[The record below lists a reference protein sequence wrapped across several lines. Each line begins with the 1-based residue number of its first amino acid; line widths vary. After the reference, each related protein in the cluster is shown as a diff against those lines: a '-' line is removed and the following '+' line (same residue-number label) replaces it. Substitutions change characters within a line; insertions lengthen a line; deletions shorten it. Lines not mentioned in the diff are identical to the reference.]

1 MGWDKKKTKD
11 SRHKTKDII
20 LKNKIMKLSAI
31 VLSAMISFSAV
42 AQTPKP
48 KEGDK
53 PKTKTTTTKD
63 PKAKKDS
70 VKVSKGKEKVIGPD
84 YCPPCGMG

>member
-1 MGWDKKKTKD
+1 
-11 SRHKTKDII
+11 
-20 LKNKIMKLSAI
+20 MKLSTI
-31 VLSAMISFSAV
+31 VLSAMISFSAI

-53 PKTKTTTTKD
+53 TKTKTGTAIKVKKNE
-63 PKAKKDS
+63 PAKKDS
-70 VKVSKGKEKVIGPD
+70 VKVSKNHKDKVIGPD